1 MNKSNL
7 LTIASAVFLC
17 ISPVSAKQGKNQ
29 CVRQQNFPV
38 IMSYKADLL
47 LAPFC
52 KIIPGDYVNGIADTM
67 IYLKNRELNYYL
79 DFTAKNDNNTIN
91 AAIEIPAGTNAKFE
105 TSIETGRMFWE
116 LKKGVPRLVK
126 FLGYPGNYGMVPR
139 TVGGDGDPLDVIV
152 IGGNLLRG
160 SVAQVKVIGVFKLID
175 GGDNDEKLIA
185 VIPGTPLGELNTIE
199 ELNNQYPGV
208 SEILESWLTNYKG
221 PDGGL
226 LSNGF
231 GDVEEANSILDAA
244 IGLFEANN

>member
-1 MNKSNL
+1 MNKPTL
-7 LTIASAVFLC
+7 LIIASTVFFC
-17 ISPVSAKQGKNQ
+17 ISPVSAKHGKHQ
-29 CVRQQNFPV
+29 CVKQQDFPV
-38 IMSYKADLL
+38 ITNYKADPL

-52 KIIPGDYVNGIADTM
+52 KIIPGDYANGIADTM
-67 IYLKNRELNYYL
+67 IYLKNRDLNYYL
-79 DFTAKNDNNTIN
+79 DFAAKNDNNTIN

-126 FLGYPGNYGMVPR
+126 FLGYPGNYGMVPQ
-139 TVGGDGDPLDVIV
+139 TLSGDGDPLDVVV

-185 VIPGTPLGELNTIE
+185 VIPDSPLGELNTIE
-199 ELNNQYPGV
+199 ELNTQYPGV
-208 SEILESWLTNYKG
+208 TEILKSWLTNYKG
-221 PDGGL
+221 PDGEL
-226 LSNGF
+226 QSNGF